1 MPEDR
6 FSISLCNYFL
16 KGLNS
21 KILLAAFAVA
31 FFWGTTFLAIKIGVE
46 TIPSWFVAGIRQ
58 FLAALILLPIL
69 IFSKNFKW
77 IGLKKLKT
85 QLTISALML
94 IGANG
99 LTTAAEEHLTS
110 SLTSLIS
117 ALTPVFIFIASL
129 IMGME
134 KFSNKALTGLILG
147 FSGVVFIFW
156 EGLKDLA
163 NPNYVLGV
171 LVLVFALI
179 CWTFGT
185 VYSKKLQIKT
195 DNLFLNLFYQFAFAG
210 IVQII
215 FGFAFSKDY
224 HFNEWSNRSIFA
236 IIYLA
241 IFGSVIT
248 FFAYHYLLKNL
259 LATQVSILS
268 YINTIIGIFLSWL
281 ILDEKISAKFIVAT
295 ILIISGVFII
305 NYRPEV
311 FRRKKKSE

>member
-1 MPEDR
+1 M
-6 FSISLCNYFL
+6 
-16 KGLNS
+16 NS
-21 KILLAAFAVA
+21 KLLLAIFTVA

-58 FLAALILLPIL
+58 FLAAVILFPILL
-69 IFSKNFKW
+69 FTKNLKW
-77 IGLKKLKT
+77 IGFKNFRT
-85 QLTISALML
+85 QITLSTLML
-94 IGANG
+94 VGANG
-99 LTTAAEEHLTS
+99 LTTAAESHLTS

-117 ALTPVFIFIASL
+117 ALTPVLIFIASL
-129 IMGME
+129 LVGLE
-134 KFSNKALTGLILG
+134 KFSNKSLFGLILG

-156 EGLKDLA
+156 DGLKDLA
-163 NPNYVLGV
+163 NPEYVFGI
-171 LVLVFALI
+171 LI
-179 CWTFGT
+179 LLLAITSWTIGT
-185 VYSKKLQIKT
+185 IYTKKLQIKT

-236 IIYLA
+236 IVYLA

-248 FFAYHYLLKNL
+248 FYAYHYLLKNL
-259 LATQVSILS
+259 LATQVSMLS

-281 ILDEKISAKFIVAT
+281 ILDEKISAKFIIAT

-305 NYRPEV
+305 NYRPDI
-311 FRRKKKSE
+311 FRRKKKLE